1 MDKIMFHIDVNSAFL
16 SWSAS
21 YRVNI
26 LGEKIDLRDVPSIV
40 GGDQESRHG
49 IVLAKSGPAKMFNI
63 HTGEAIVTARKKCPG
78 LVVVPP
84 DYHLYVS
91 ASRALMEILRKY
103 SDNVEQY
110 SIDEA
115 WAEFTGFGSLY
126 GSPVVFAEQLK
137 EEIKSKLGFTVNIG
151 ISTNRL
157 LSKMAGELRKPD
169 AVNTLFKEEIKV
181 KMWPL
186 PVGELF
192 FVGRATQKKLLS
204 MGITTIGELAN
215 SDLDLVKAALK
226 KHGEIIWNYA
236 HGSELVEHLY
246 EKMPNK
252 GYGNSIT
259 LPKDADNKSYAHK
272 VILSLCETV
281 GMRIRMDSVKISV
294 VSVSIKSCFFE
305 YEGKQKQ
312 LQSATDITEEIYKEA
327 CNIFDSLWDGNT
339 PIRQIGVH
347 TSRVTETDFRQ
358 ASLFDD
364 MDYGKLSR
372 INRSVDL
379 IRKKY
384 GEDSIFRAS
393 FLKGCISHLSGGLH
407 KERRTG
413 ITSGIDLDKEG
424 VV

>member
-1 MDKIMFHIDVNSAFL
+1 MKKIMFHIDVNSAFL
-16 SWSAS
+16 SWSAAF
-21 YRVNI
+21 RVNI
-26 LGEKIDLRDVPSIV
+26 LGEKTDLRNVPSIV

-49 IVLAKSGPAKMFNI
+49 IVLAKSTPAKKFNI

-78 LVVVPP
+78 LIVIPP

-91 ASRALMEILRKY
+91 ASRALMEILKKY

-115 WAEFTGFGSLY
+115 WAEFGGFGNLY

-137 EEIKSKLGFTVNIG
+137 DEIKTKLGFTVNIG

-169 AVNTLFKEEIKV
+169 FVNTLFPEEIPE

-186 PVGELF
+186 SVGELF

-215 SDLDLVKAALK
+215 SDIELIRSNLK
-226 KHGEIIWNYA
+226 KHGEVIWNYA
-236 HGSELVEHLY
+236 NGSELVEHLY
-246 EKMPNK
+246 ARMPNK

-259 LPKDADNKSYAHK
+259 LPKDAEDKTYAHK

-281 GMRIRMDSVKISV
+281 GMRIRMDSVKITV

-305 YEGKQKQ
+305 YEGKQKH
-312 LQSATDITEEIYKEA
+312 LLAPTDITEEIYKEA
-327 CNIFDSLWDGNT
+327 CVIFDRLWDGKT

-347 TSRVTETDFRQ
+347 TSKVTETDFRQ
-358 ASLFDD
+358 VSFFDD
-364 MDYGKLSR
+364 IDYEKLSK
-372 INRSVDL
+372 INHSVDA

-393 FLKGCISHLSGGLH
+393 FLKSNISHLSGGLH

-413 ITSGIDLDKEG
+413 ITAGIDLDKEG
-424 VV
+424 RV